1 MLKNQSH
8 QVIKND
14 REEPDFKNNRSVI
27 VDSIISKEDLR
38 DSDININ
45 ESELKHRKIQGKDE
59 IKVDYKKL
67 NDYDQKILKQLMK
80 EDFIQAESL
89 REAMHSEFK
98 NEKRSIFETSHK

>member
-1 MLKNQSH
+1 M
-8 QVIKND
+8 
-14 REEPDFKNNRSVI
+14 
-27 VDSIISKEDLR
+27 R

-45 ESELKHRKIQGKDE
+45 QSELKHRKFQVKDE

-80 EDFIQAESL
+80 EDFIQTESL

-98 NEKRSIFETSHK
+98 NEKRSIFQTSLK